1 MSDTGSRM
9 EVCPYCKKPF
19 KRLKSHLPHCKVMG
33 PDTAV
38 GQVYHSKPA
47 IPPRTKKEKR
57 PIKDL
62 TKAKR
67 RERETEN
74 KSRDNKLI
82 SDRPEWTVGTV
93 GSFPP
98 PVGLERVGARKADK
112 EIKDPDRRSFPQ
124 PEKTS
129 QGEMAALP
137 RASVTTSPKTEFV
150 KDVPKSEESRRGLS
164 ETGTALLAGTVEP
177 PFKEARKYSRLPG
190 DVRASSPNRTLDP
203 VDLQRQGLLAKLQ
216 DVPVSDSHPPEN
228 LSSVQRERAPASG
241 KENGSRGGGHLP
253 GASTG
258 PSHTETLG
266 KIPKPLTVGLH
277 TNLLSEL
284 QVRENPEKEDGLR
297 VKCGSKENAQ
307 KSVSVTGM
315 QDWASV
321 DSDYRN
327 FTKEK
332 PPDGILLNLSM
343 SQEATHRKLLSTSQP
358 SHQSLSS
365 LAVKSL
371 QFCGPHPVSALTLSG
386 ESKEQ
391 ASLEARSA
399 CHPQALQM
407 ACQPSSYSAQHLFSK
422 MSPASLV
429 AAGDAKALPIS
440 MGLEWFPEL
449 YPGYV
454 GLGVLPRT
462 PQHWNSTAQMPQL
475 ASPRGESLSQGW
487 VRCSTTVR
495 RSGVGAVTMLF
506 AGYFV
511 LGCRWS
517 FRHLKLQRWRK

>member
-82 SDRPEWTVGTV
+82 SDQPEWTVGTV

-98 PVGLERVGARKADK
+98 PVVGLERVGARKADK
-112 EIKDPDRRSFPQ
+112 EIKDPDRLSVPQ

-190 DVRASSPNRTLDP
+190 D
-203 VDLQRQGLLAKLQ
+203 
-216 DVPVSDSHPPEN
+216 
-228 LSSVQRERAPASG
+228 
-241 KENGSRGGGHLP
+241 
-253 GASTG
+253 
-258 PSHTETLG
+258 
-266 KIPKPLTVGLH
+266 
-277 TNLLSEL
+277 
-284 QVRENPEKEDGLR
+284 
-297 VKCGSKENAQ
+297 
-307 KSVSVTGM
+307 
-315 QDWASV
+315 
-321 DSDYRN
+321 
-327 FTKEK
+327 
-332 PPDGILLNLSM
+332 
-343 SQEATHRKLLSTSQP
+343 
-358 SHQSLSS
+358 
-365 LAVKSL
+365 
-371 QFCGPHPVSALTLSG
+371 
-386 ESKEQ
+386 
-391 ASLEARSA
+391 
-399 CHPQALQM
+399 
-407 ACQPSSYSAQHLFSK
+407 

-475 ASPRGESLSQGW
+475 ASPRGESLSQVPGLERSSADGRSLEAPMRLTASTFPLMRLLGAVHKGW